1 LLISAVLSVSTTT
14 ISASSVSL
22 RARSTGART
31 STREAKILE
40 LAGVGAN
47 VFRGAQVK
55 MRTSIA
61 WSLPSVPLIPVDAI

>member
-1 LLISAVLSVSTTT
+1 
-14 ISASSVSL
+14 
-22 RARSTGART
+22 
-31 STREAKILE
+31 